1 MLERIAPL
9 NVGTVDRIVRA
20 VLGVG
25 LLSLTI
31 AGPASAWG
39 YLGLV
44 PLLTAAVGT
53 CPLYTALGIS
63 TKTRKAVQ
71 A

>member
-9 NVGTVDRIVRA
+9 NIGGLDRVVRA

-25 LLSLTI
+25 LLSLTVV
-31 AGPASAWG
+31 GPATPWG
-39 YLGLV
+39 YLGII

-53 CPLYTALGIS
+53 CPLYTALGLR
-63 TKTRKAVQ
+63 TKARKALSV
-71 A
+71 

>member
-1 MLERIAPL
+1 M
-9 NVGTVDRIVRA
+9 RA

-31 AGPASAWG
+31 AGPATPWG
-39 YLGLV
+39 YLGII

-53 CPLYTALGIS
+53 CPIYTALGLS
-63 TKTRKAVQ
+63 TKARKALS

>member
-9 NVGTVDRIVRA
+9 NVGGLDRVVRA

-31 AGPASAWG
+31 AGPATPWG
-39 YLGLV
+39 YLGII

-53 CPLYTALGIS
+53 CPIYTALGLS
-63 TKTRKAVQ
+63 TKARKALG